1 MKNIFYLSTLL
12 ILLVST
18 GCKTLY
24 DPNMINSPMITKQ
37 GDLSLNITQ
46 KDFQVAYALNN
57 NLGIMANGYIR
68 NENVTSN
75 SNGVITTNEK
85 DDGYLIETGLGYTYP
100 LTVNLYTDIFAGAG
114 LGQIN
119 FNVNPENVSENRKF
133 TCNGTK
139 LFFQPGLFYKSDY
152 ISISTNLRLSIVSFN
167 NPIFTNYTEQNKI
180 DDKLNEFD
188 KQPYLFIEPGVTLFA
203 GYKWI
208 KLFAQ
213 VGKSFKLT
221 DKPIN
226 NNDAILNL
234 GLNINFNI

>member
-1 MKNIFYLSTLL
+1 M
-12 ILLVST
+12 
-18 GCKTLY
+18 G
-24 DPNMINSPMITKQ
+24 
-37 GDLSLNITQ
+37 LN
-46 KDFQVAYALNN
+46 Y
-57 NLGIMANGYIR
+57 
-68 NENVTSN
+68 
-75 SNGVITTNEK
+75 
-85 DDGYLIETGLGYTYP
+85 
-100 LTVNLYTDIFAGAG
+100 
-114 LGQIN
+114 
-119 FNVNPENVSENRKF
+119 
-133 TCNGTK
+133 
-139 LFFQPGLFYKSDY
+139 FFQPGLFYKSDY